1 LKITDVPK
9 ANKDVPLKGRQKNL
23 FGA

>member
-1 LKITDVPK
+1 LKVTHVPK
-9 ANKDVPLKGRQKNL
+9 ANKDVSLQGRQKNL